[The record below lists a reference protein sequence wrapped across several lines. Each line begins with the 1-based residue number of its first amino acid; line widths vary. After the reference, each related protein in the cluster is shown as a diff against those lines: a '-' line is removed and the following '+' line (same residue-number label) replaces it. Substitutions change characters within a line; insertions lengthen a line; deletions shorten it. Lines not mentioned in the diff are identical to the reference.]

1 MFLAC
6 QYGRDARLNVRMTVF
21 ISAAFDFF
29 LAIDAPERLPLE
41 TVTKIGMRRAS
52 DEIHGCAA
60 GRTGRPISC
69 TEVLAFIYTHT

>member
-1 MFLAC
+1 MPTSD
-6 QYGRDARLNVRMTVF
+6 RDDARLNVRMAVF
-21 ISAAFDFF
+21 IGAALDFF
-29 LAIDAPERLPLE
+29 LAIDAPESPPLE

-60 GRTGRPISC
+60 GRTCRPIIC